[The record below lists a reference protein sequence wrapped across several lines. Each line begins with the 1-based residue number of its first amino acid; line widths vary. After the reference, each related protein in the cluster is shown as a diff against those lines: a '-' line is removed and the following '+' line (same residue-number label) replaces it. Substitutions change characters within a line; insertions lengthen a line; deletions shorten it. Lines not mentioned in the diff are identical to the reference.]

1 MSLQLRIPTKRK
13 APEAELASASGTSD
27 AAPVE
32 LEPADS
38 GADADQ
44 GTAAFFAQLQSS
56 HWASHNLNHS
66 FKNHGYIASSKRLTG
81 KRQFKNLKQMV
92 SSAEPSSQP
101 SCTSRRDALRNITL
115 RAHSFPPS
123 PIGLILHQ
131 YLCCILADS
140 TISAPPSL
148 LPAKKYC
155 DVTALAAKYTDP
167 KSKLRYHST
176 DQFKLIQLI
185 PEETIAAYLSLR
197 GSNVQ
202 LR

>member
-1 MSLQLRIPTKRK
+1 MPSLRVDSHSAMSLQLRIPTKRK
-13 APEAELASASGTSD
+13 APEAEPASISSGISDVAQVEFEAEFEAADTST
-27 AAPVE
+27 
-32 LEPADS
+32 

-101 SCTSRRDALRNITL
+101 SCTSRRDALPNITL
-115 RAHSFPPS
+115 RAHSFSPS

-131 YLCCILADS
+131 
-140 TISAPPSL
+140 
-148 LPAKKYC
+148 
-155 DVTALAAKYTDP
+155 
-167 KSKLRYHST
+167 
-176 DQFKLIQLI
+176 
-185 PEETIAAYLSLR
+185 
-197 GSNVQ
+197 
-202 LR
+202 